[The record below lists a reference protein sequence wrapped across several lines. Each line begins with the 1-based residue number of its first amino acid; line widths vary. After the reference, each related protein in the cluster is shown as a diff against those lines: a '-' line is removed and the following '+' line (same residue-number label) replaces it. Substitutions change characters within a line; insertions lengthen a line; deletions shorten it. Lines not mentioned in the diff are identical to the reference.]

1 MLKNVSLK
9 LILQDKGGK
18 QHCLSICWFWPG
30 GRGIFLKNGTSE
42 KRCVEIE
49 DWRLSVHFLGGFKKV
64 SFTLYFY
71 VLAKIFQNHAKFTK
85 KTDSWY
91 QKSHEEFGQLQT
103 SSGKSK
109 TLKFDG
115 LFLSKKYISSAK
127 AFI

>member
-85 KTDSWY
+85 KLTPGIKNHMRNLDNFRQAVESP
-91 QKSHEEFGQLQT
+91 KR
-103 SSGKSK
+103 
-109 TLKFDG
+109 
-115 LFLSKKYISSAK
+115 
-127 AFI
+127 